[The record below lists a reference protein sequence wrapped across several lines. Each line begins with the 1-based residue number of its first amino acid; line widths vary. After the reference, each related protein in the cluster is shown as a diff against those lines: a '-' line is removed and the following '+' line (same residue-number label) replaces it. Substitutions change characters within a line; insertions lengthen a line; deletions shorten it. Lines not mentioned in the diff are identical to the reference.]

1 MPCFVI
7 VIVVTITVYSAAH
20 FGASMSIVVA
30 TPFSLLK
37 IKTKTKTIPKL
48 YSCIIINL
56 TVLCGHS
63 YLVHYLSSAA
73 FTKYTR
79 CHIWICMYVVI

>member
-37 IKTKTKTIPKL
+37 IKTKTIPKS
-48 YSCIIINL
+48 YSYIIINL
-56 TVLCGHS
+56 TVLYGHS
-63 YLVHYLSSAA
+63 YLDHYLSTAA